1 MHFPEDMLILEKW
14 EPTKPISAI
23 YFDGVK
29 ERYFGKRFLIES
41 ADREESFIKEGKQ
54 NHLELISTDHRPVF
68 EIEFAKPRG
77 KDPKPPQRLVFEDFI
92 SVKGIK
98 ALGNQVTKDKVK
110 QFNVLEAMP
119 FETPV
124 EETPADIEVED
135 PETVDQDEE
144 GNSQISLEL

>member
-1 MHFPEDMLILEKW
+1 
-14 EPTKPISAI
+14 
-23 YFDGVK
+23 
-29 ERYFGKRFLIES
+29 
-41 ADREESFIKEGKQ
+41 
-54 NHLELISTDHRPVF
+54 VF

-77 KDPKPPQRLVFEDFI
+77 KDSKPPQRLVFEDFI

-98 ALGNQVTKDKVK
+98 ALGNQVTTDKVK
-110 QFNVLEAMP
+110 QFNVLEALP
-119 FETPV
+119 YEKPV

>member
-1 MHFPEDMLILEKW
+1 MLILEKW

-23 YFDGVK
+23 YFDGAK

-68 EIEFAKPRG
+68 EIEFTKPRG
-77 KDPKPPQRLVFEDFI
+77 KDPKPSQQLVFEDFI
-92 SVKGIK
+92 SIKGIK
-98 ALGNQVTKDKVK
+98 ALGNQVTTDKVK
-110 QFNVLEAMP
+110 QFNVLEALP
-119 FETPV
+119 YENPI

-135 PETVDQDEE
+135 PKTVDQEE
-144 GNSQISLEL
+144 DGNPQISLEL